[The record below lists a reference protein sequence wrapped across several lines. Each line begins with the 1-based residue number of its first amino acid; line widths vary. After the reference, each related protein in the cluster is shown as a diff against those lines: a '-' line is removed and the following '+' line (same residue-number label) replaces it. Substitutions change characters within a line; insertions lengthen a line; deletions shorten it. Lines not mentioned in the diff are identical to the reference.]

1 MLLEAL
7 SLMFGME
14 PQVDILKS
22 QLAAQLIKN
31 CEISAGPTFQN
42 STRGCAR
49 SASVLRADEIF

>member
-22 QLAAQLIKN
+22 QLAAQFTAK
-31 CEISAGPTFQN
+31 
-42 STRGCAR
+42 
-49 SASVLRADEIF
+49 

>member
-42 STRGCAR
+42 FYPWLCTQRQCFES
-49 SASVLRADEIF
+49 